1 MMSQGNFDPAVGG
14 GGQRPNI
21 PNHLVKAILVTLF
34 CCLPLGVVS
43 IIFAAQVDGKV
54 SSGDIA
60 GAQNASNQANL
71 FANIGLGIGLVG
83 TIAYIALMVVAAVAG
98 A

>member
-1 MMSQGNFDPAVGG
+1 MAQGFDPAAGG
-14 GGQRPNI
+14 GGPRPQI

-34 CCLPLGVVS
+34 CCLPLDVVS

-54 SSGDIA
+54 SAGDIA
-60 GAQNASNQANL
+60 GAQNASNQANM
-71 FANIGLGIGLVG
+71 FANIGLIIGLVG
-83 TIAYIALMVVAAVAG
+83 TILYVAFMVFVGIAG

>member
-1 MMSQGNFDPAVGG
+1 MSQGNFDPTVGS

-71 FANIGLGIGLVG
+71 FANIGLIGGLVV
-83 TIAYIALMVVAAVAG
+83 TVIYVAFMVLAGVAG

>member
-1 MMSQGNFDPAVGG
+1 MSQGSFDPTAGDGG
-14 GGQRPNI
+14 HRPNV

-34 CCLPLGVVS
+34 CCLPLGIVS
-43 IIFAAQVDGKV
+43 IVFAAQVDGKV
-54 SSGDIA
+54 ASGDVA

-71 FANIGLGIGLVG
+71 FANIGLGIGLIG
-83 TIAYIALMVVAAVAG
+83 TLAYLALMVLAGVAG